1 MNNYIKDYILKQI
14 NESSKRTPQE
24 SDMRD
29 RPCVLFS
36 NKNTLEIEL
45 MFGNE
50 ENIVRAE
57 YIYNILSHIKIKE
70 GLRFIFFLDDYTKS
84 VSNNNVLSLCF
95 AKLFSQNFIT
105 IPNLHLL
112 IGFVDRL
119 FNEVS
124 KYDIPF
130 NKKYNKTL
138 FAGGSN
144 CEFGETRSKYI
155 FHNHDSNK
163 HHKIVINNDD
173 FRMPI
178 KKQLQYKYLINIDGY
193 GLCYDRLYWQMLSN
207 SVPIYIEKNTKI
219 EQIPDIL
226 IHENKNYIHSTID
239 GLDEKFDFLQTKDG
253 QELSE
258 YIINNNKTFI
268 LNTFVPSTQVAS
280 FNILQFIFDNLE
292 NKD

>member
-1 MNNYIKDYILKQI
+1 MNNDIKDYILKQI
-14 NESSKRTPQE
+14 NESTKRTPRQ
-24 SDMRD
+24 SDMKD

-36 NKNTLEIEL
+36 NKNTLEIEHI
-45 MFGNE
+45 FGNKE
-50 ENIVRAE
+50 DTGRAE
-57 YIYNILSHIKIKE
+57 YIYKILSLIKIKQN
-70 GLRFIFFLDDYTKS
+70 LKFIFFLDDYTKS
-84 VSNNNVLSLCF
+84 VSNNDVLSLCF
-95 AKLFSQNFIT
+95 AKLTNQNFIT

-138 FAGGSN
+138 FAGGAN
-144 CEFGETRSKYI
+144 CEFGETRSRYI

-163 HHKIVINNDD
+163 HHKIVVNNEV

-178 KKQLQYKYLINIDGY
+178 KNQLQYKYLINIDGY

-219 EQIPDIL
+219 QQIPDIS

-239 GLDEKFDFLQTKDG
+239 GLEEKFDFLQTKDG

-268 LNTFVPSTQVAS
+268 IKTFSPNPQVAS